1 MKNIVSNPLLRE
13 QMEKH
18 FIQKDNIINI
28 NNNKSSYTIKNN

>member
-18 FIQKDNIINI
+18 FTQKDNITNI
-28 NNNKSSYTIKNN
+28 NNNKSAFTVKNN